1 MNCSLVGRP
10 ATLKSRIPSE
20 RFTPADFCCGCGLG
34 VVLTAW
40 AFPLACTLAA
50 ARILRMA
57 DLRVTP
63 AVRCMRLIS
72 ASCSGVQLIFFI
84 CFSCFSPV
92 YQVANNSANHS
103 SEGERGKQQKLAR
116 VKPRYFGW
124 SY

>member
-40 AFPLACTLAA
+40 AFTLAITLAA

-63 AVRCMRLIS
+63 VVRCMRLIS

-84 CFSCFSPV
+84 WFSPV
-92 YQVANNSANHS
+92 YQVVNNSANHS
-103 SEGERGKQQKLAR
+103 SERERGKQLFLAR
-116 VKPRYFGW
+116 VKRKYRADN
-124 SY
+124 Y